1 MKVKG
6 EQNNEEKVDIF
17 NSSNNIN
24 INNMDIKYAFYN
36 F

>member
-1 MKVKG
+1 MQVKG
-6 EQNNEEKVDIF
+6 EQNNEEKMDIF
-17 NSSNNIN
+17 NFRYNIN